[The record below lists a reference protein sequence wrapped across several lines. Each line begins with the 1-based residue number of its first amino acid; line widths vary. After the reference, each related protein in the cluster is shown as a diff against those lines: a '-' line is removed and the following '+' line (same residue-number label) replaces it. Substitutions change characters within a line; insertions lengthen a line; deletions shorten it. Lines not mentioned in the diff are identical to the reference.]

1 MRFACL
7 FLAASALFIFGVAQ
21 PAAGVPQFADA
32 FVAKYVKD
40 HPNKEFSETVMKGTN
55 KCYVC
60 HQGKSRKNRNA
71 FGGEVDKLLDKKT
84 DTKDEEKILAA
95 FAKVLELHV
104 DPKNDKSE
112 TYADRVKAG
121 KLPGGD
127 LDDLKQEPKEEAAK

>member
-55 KCYVC
+55 KCFVC
-60 HQGKSRKNRNA
+60 HHGKNRKNRNV
-71 FGGEVDKLLDKKT
+71 FGKELDVLLDRKT
-84 DTKDEEKILAA
+84 DAKDQEKILAS
-95 FAKVLELHV
+95 FAKVLEMHV

-112 TYADRVKAG
+112 TYGDRVKAG
-121 KLPGGD
+121 KLPGGE
-127 LDDLKQEPKEEAAK
+127 LEDLKKEPADDKK